1 MRVDAL
7 VLVPIERLG
16 CHPVKVDMSHWAPLG
31 FLWPAATLRLPIFDL
46 AVGMHAQA
54 QLVSAK

>member
-7 VLVPIERLG
+7 VPVPIERLSR
-16 CHPVKVDMSHWAPLG
+16 HPVKVDMSHWAPFG